1 MVGLGSGLG
10 VRAHLG
16 PCLVR
21 RARSAWLYTFHTLCR
36 TYSGEDLGI
45 GLGIGLVLGRGLGLG
60 RRLGLGCVLELGL
73 VGPVVVQG
81 GADGLEEHP
90 HLPGAR
96 DVNAVYTQSICNAH
110 AVYMQGACRVCMQR
124 VHAWHMHMH
133 MPCMAHAHAWHMH
146 MHGTCMAHAWR
157 MHGTCRA
164 YMPHM
169 PLVVPRLLCEHMV
182 CLREELL
189 DLRRIERLVLG
200 VRVGVG

>member
-10 VRAHLG
+10 GRAHLG
-16 PCLVR
+16 PCSVR

-45 GLGIGLVLGRGLGLG
+45 GLGIGLVLGRGLGSGRGLG
-60 RRLGLGCVLELGL
+60 VGCVLELGL

-90 HLPGAR
+90 HLPGTR

-124 VHAWHMHMH
+124 VHAWHMHGV
-133 MPCMAHAHAWHMH
+133 CMAHAGRICRTCPSSCPGFFANTWFASEKSFITAGLSSGWC
-146 MHGTCMAHAWR
+146 HG
-157 MHGTCRA
+157 
-164 YMPHM
+164 
-169 PLVVPRLLCEHMV
+169 
-182 CLREELL
+182 
-189 DLRRIERLVLG
+189 
-200 VRVGVG
+200 

>member
-1 MVGLGSGLG
+1 MIVSNQRDAGRGLGLVVGLGSGLG

-36 TYSGEDLGI
+36 TYPGEDLGI

-81 GADGLEEHP
+81 GADGLEEHT

-96 DVNAVYTQSICNAH
+96 DVNAVYTQSIY
-110 AVYMQGACRVCMQR
+110 AVYTQGACRGVY
-124 VHAWHMHMH
+124 A
-133 MPCMAHAHAWHMH
+133 AHAPRRAQASLRT
-146 MHGTCMAHAWR
+146 HGLPPR
-157 MHGTCRA
+157 RA
-164 YMPHM
+164 SGPPPYRAP
-169 PLVVPRLLCEHMV
+169 
-182 CLREELL
+182 
-189 DLRRIERLVLG
+189 G
-200 VRVGVG
+200 VRGRVGVGWGFLASAVSSAWC